1 MEHDLYG
8 RQKKIWKMLRKR
20 KKLVTEEVQINNVTI
35 ETWEKHFRNLYKTL
49 ERRDDGDDEENNNN
63 MDTLEKDNTEITIEE
78 VKQAILKSKTRKPP
92 DIDDIANELIKY
104 GSSKIQ

>member
-8 RQKKIWKMLRKR
+8 GQKKIWKMSRKR
-20 KKLVTEEVQINNVTI
+20 KKLVTEEIQINNATI

-63 MDTLEKDNTEITIEE
+63 MDTLKKDNTEITIEE

-92 DIDDIANELIKY
+92 GIDDIANELIKY